1 MAEFVLH
8 EQCEFRGSQGFH
20 ECHDARILRIV
31 LLSGYYARILLGCVG
46 VGCLDGYRACDI
58 RLLCALLDLG
68 ILFGV
73 GFGLAIGIVI
83 GLWVWLSQAIGFGP
97 TLFGAGLALLPIAVS
112 GGIHMDGFC
121 DVVDAQSSHAEPTRK
136 REILKD
142 PHSGAF
148 AAIAVAAYIVAYA
161 AVASELVAGWRIVV
175 LLAGMHIA
183 SRCMSGIATVVFPT
197 SSSKGMLSMFHESA
211 RGKRILIVL
220 VIELVVCGVVMT
232 ATCVP
237 AIFVLLVGLVCL
249 GLLYPFAQSQF
260 GGMSGDLAGFF
271 LQVAELAMIVA
282 LVVISK
288 VVVL

>member
-1 MAEFVLH
+1 MQRRNGEMEEAVNVL
-8 EQCEFRGSQGFH
+8 QG
-20 ECHDARILRIV
+20 
-31 LLSGYYARILLGCVG
+31 LLLALSSFSKIPVPQIEWREENMRYMMCFFPVVG
-46 VGCLDGYRACDI
+46 LVI
-58 RLLCALLDLG
+58 
-68 ILFGV
+68 GV
-73 GFGLAIGIVI
+73 VI
-83 GLWVWLSQAIGFGP
+83 GLWVWFSQAIGFGP

-211 RGKRILIVL
+211 RGKRW
-220 VIELVVCGVVMT
+220 
-232 ATCVP
+232 
-237 AIFVLLVGLVCL
+237 
-249 GLLYPFAQSQF
+249 
-260 GGMSGDLAGFF
+260 
-271 LQVAELAMIVA
+271 
-282 LVVISK
+282 
-288 VVVL
+288 